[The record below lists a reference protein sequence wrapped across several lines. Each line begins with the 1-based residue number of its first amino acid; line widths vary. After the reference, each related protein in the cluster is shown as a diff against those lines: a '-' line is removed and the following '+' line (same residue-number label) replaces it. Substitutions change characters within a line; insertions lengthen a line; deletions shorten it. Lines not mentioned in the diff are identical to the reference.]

1 MYGYTIYFLLAN
13 IHFFSYIQEVWCI
26 FNILIWVE
34 FASGQIVQIG
44 CRKDS

>member
-1 MYGYTIYFLLAN
+1 MKYFQYTN
-13 IHFFSYIQEVWCI
+13 IHFFFNMQAVGIF

-34 FASGQIVQIG
+34 FDSGQIVQIG